1 MKESIFY
8 ITAMSISG
16 LIFINISIK
25 LRWSEKLWGVFNKR
39 IKPNYNVVI
48 WILTV
53 ALIQGIL
60 AEVIGTIFIISK
72 IILGSTMGVLFAFM
86 PNLGKK

>member
-16 LIFINISIK
+16 LIFMNISIK
-25 LRWSEKLWGVFNKR
+25 LRWSEKLWSFFNKR

-53 ALIQGIL
+53 VLIQGIL

-72 IILGSTMGVLFAFM
+72 IILGFTMGVLFVFM